1 MKDINEDIY
10 TFTEEQIDIIEDKM
24 TTEITSPTS
33 WDGNEQTQQ
42 ELNEKGNVI
51 SKMKKDTY
59 KIVKEGRKESLS
71 ESAIREKLTK
81 YFDKDFTQFGFNKKA
96 KIRIV
101 SSVDKTLTSRS
112 IAKRFIKNKPP
123 GSYPELVIDI
133 QNNLM
138 YHPDKLEIIL
148 DKFFESGGT
157 ALPKDVELLI
167 RGSGLSIEDFFKYQ
181 LSLDE
186 YNTQSKK
193 YRNKWT
199 DLSDSDR
206 DLIRQYSLKSIPS
219 LSSKTE
225 LQPKVVVASNLFNNN
240 VFVRQVKDEALIN
253 DDKDN
258 KLINETLIAGSPSF
272 DINPSRDGLKRAKIR
287 NKLKGNTNENEV
299 KIIKDMLGGD
309 IELPKI

>member
-1 MKDINEDIY
+1 M
-10 TFTEEQIDIIEDKM
+10 
-24 TTEITSPTS
+24 
-33 WDGNEQTQQ
+33 
-42 ELNEKGNVI
+42 
-51 SKMKKDTY
+51 
-59 KIVKEGRKESLS
+59 
-71 ESAIREKLTK
+71 
-81 YFDKDFTQFGFNKKA
+81 
-96 KIRIV
+96 
-101 SSVDKTLTSRS
+101 
-112 IAKRFIKNKPP
+112 
-123 GSYPELVIDI
+123 
-133 QNNLM
+133 
-138 YHPDKLEIIL
+138 
-148 DKFFESGGT
+148 
-157 ALPKDVELLI
+157 I

-272 DINPSRDGLKRAKIR
+272 DINPSREGLRRAKMR

-299 KIIKDMLGGD
+299 KMIKDMLGGD